1 MNIIQ
6 RLNNFFQSIGQYI
19 EKFLVAIVYNDK
31 IYIIIYV
38 SLAVLFLVLFALNVL
53 YSPDDNSTPIILP
66 NSRGG
71 IMIFP

>member
-6 RLNNFFQSIGQYI
+6 RLSNVFQSIVQRV
-19 EKFLVAIVYNDK
+19 EKILDAIVYNDK
-31 IYIIIYV
+31 IYIVIYV
-38 SLAVLFLVLFALNVL
+38 SLSVLFLVLFALNVL
-53 YSPDDNSTPIILP
+53 YSPDANSTSIILP